1 MAEIRALGTRINVDI
16 EAELRLFPWQ
26 HARWTGSKLIASSPF
41 RKDNAPSFFVDLTSG
56 GWADSGA
63 YGTEFASGNFVKLL
77 AYLRHE
83 TEEQTVAYLAD
94 KYGVIGEIKP
104 GEPIR
109 LPAPNLRDKPRASPH
124 LNVDITHAV
133 SPYLSSRAI
142 EPDVQKRLQ
151 IGYNERIRG
160 YTAIPWH
167 DVSGRITNVK
177 YRSTRDKRFFYEAN
191 ATPISELV
199 YGLHIAR
206 KSDYTVIVEGEIDA
220 LSWLTAGIFAVAVG
234 SASLSDKQAQL
245 IVNSGFKR
253 IYLGGDNDEQGRSLN
268 DRAAKL
274 LRGYAELFKINYGN
288 EKDANDV
295 LVRHGADEL
304 RSVFDK
310 AARISAIS
318 INPPNLV

>member
-16 EAELRLFPWQ
+16 EAELRLFSWQ

-63 YGTEFASGNFVKLL
+63 YGTDFASGNFIKLL

-83 TEEQTVAYLAD
+83 SEEQTVEYLAD

-109 LPAPNLRDKPRASPH
+109 LPAPRLSPPRRRRIYTS
-124 LNVDITHAV
+124 LNVDITPAI
-133 SPYLSSRAI
+133 SPYLTSRGISDEAQI
-142 EPDVQKRLQ
+142 RLQ
-151 IGYNERIRG
+151 VGYNKDILG
-160 YTAIPWH
+160 YTAMPWH
-167 DVSGRITNVK
+167 DGKGIIANVK
-177 YRSTRDKRFFYEAN
+177 YRNTRNKRFFYEAN

-206 KSDYTVIVEGEIDA
+206 KSDYAVIVEGEIDA

-234 SASLSDKQAQL
+234 SASLTDKQAQL

-295 LVRHGADEL
+295 LRHKGVKEL
-304 RSVFDK
+304 RRIFED
-310 AARISAIS
+310 AARIQAI
-318 INPPNLV
+318 NFRLT